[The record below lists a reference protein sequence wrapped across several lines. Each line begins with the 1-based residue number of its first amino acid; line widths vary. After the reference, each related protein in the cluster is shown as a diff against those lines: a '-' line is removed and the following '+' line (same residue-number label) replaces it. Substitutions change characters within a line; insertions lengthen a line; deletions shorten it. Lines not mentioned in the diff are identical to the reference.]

1 MSANNDVSEPSTHR
15 KPMRQDVTLIYR
27 NGRFVLPTDT
37 HVIMGDTL
45 NFKCDTDLG
54 SAEMVVRLKSKKYF
68 RPAKFTNGGPPVE
81 VVKKL
86 NKGRRYG
93 YVCQFDGTRGGKSY
107 SYGGPA
113 GGFIVP

>member
-1 MSANNDVSEPSTHR
+1 MLANNNTGKPSTR
-15 KPMRQDVTLIYR
+15 KKPKRQNVTLIYR
-27 NGRFVLPTDT
+27 NGKFVPPPPV
-37 HVIMGDTL
+37 HVIKGDTL

-54 SAEMVVRLKSKKYF
+54 NAEMMIRIKSKKYF
-68 RPAKFTNGGPPVE
+68 RPAKFTIGGPPVE
-81 VVKKL
+81 VVKPL

-93 YVCQFDGTRGGKSY
+93 YVCQFDGTLGRQPV